1 LAAGGADRAIVSVSA
16 SIRAV
21 VAATTQEPGAGLM
34 VASVSALTSSTQA
47 SSYYEA
53 DDYYAEGGLSP
64 SEWQGAGAEA
74 LGLSGEVDRDQF
86 RELLDGRIGD
96 QQLGT
101 YRDGQLEHR
110 PGWDV
115 TLSAPK
121 SVSIMAEV
129 AGDRR
134 LIAAHGQAVKTAM
147 AHVEQHMAATRIRD
161 GGTVT
166 RKATGNLVVASFQ
179 HGTSR
184 AQDPQLHTH
193 NVIMNATRG
202 EDGTWRSLEPRAIYQ
217 LQKQIGAIYRQE
229 LALKVR
235 ELGYEIEVGKDSL
248 FEIRGV
254 SAEVIGAFSTRSIE
268 IEAALGER
276 GTSRDMAS
284 AAEKQV
290 AALDTRQAKVATDQA
305 ALVADWRETA
315 SAAGFGTDARL
326 AMVRQAEA
334 NAASPAHRADMAEQ
348 AMTADR
354 AVAYAAD
361 KLRERQSVFSAAAL
375 QEEAGR
381 IGLGKVGYAEIG
393 AAIDTAT
400 KQGELIDRTYL
411 DRRGAEFAGFTTR
424 QNVETEA
431 KMLRIEAE
439 GRGALSPVASP
450 LAAAKAVAS
459 AATQAERAGFGW
471 NADQRAATAQLLTSR
486 NRITAV
492 QGYAGTAKTT
502 TVLATFAREAEA
514 RGVSVVALAP
524 TASAAMV
531 LGEALGAHSDT
542 VARHLLAPERPH
554 QGQPAAW
561 IVDEASLLSARDTAR
576 LFDLADKHD
585 ARVILVGD
593 VKQLGSVEAGAA
605 FAQLQSAG
613 IETAKLGEIVRQ
625 TNAAAK
631 EAVLASIEG
640 DARKALAALDR
651 GGGQIV
657 ENADRAERFAAIA
670 ERYAGLGKAGRARAL
685 VIEPSR
691 EGRDALTA
699 DIRGAL
705 SRSGALIGPAVAMEA
720 LANKGLTRA
729 EARDPMSYDKGDIVR
744 FTRDY
749 ADKGVT
755 RGDAYRVE
763 SIDAAKAFIA
773 LKSEDGREVDWR
785 LRQWGAGKA
794 QAFAPQPLDLK
805 TGDSIRFTRNDRE
818 AGRVNGGRGE
828 VIAVDEQTRTATIQ
842 KPSGRTETLNLDAA
856 RDRHIAHAYVET
868 AFAAQGRTA
877 DHVIIHADSKA
888 TNLVDQK
895 SFYVGI
901 SRAKESSTIF
911 TDDRGKL
918 ASAIYERAG
927 QVQTAIAQAAMHTP
941 AADKAAWAGLG

>member
-1 LAAGGADRAIVSVSA
+1 
-16 SIRAV
+16 
-21 VAATTQEPGAGLM
+21 M
-34 VASVSALTSSTQA
+34 VASVSALTSSAQA

-64 SEWQGAGAEA
+64 SEWHGKGSEG

-86 RELLDGRIGD
+86 RDLLDGRIGE

-101 YRDGQLEHR
+101 FRDGQLEHR

-134 LIAAHGQAVKTAM
+134 LIAAHGEAVKTAL
-147 AHVEQHMAATRIRD
+147 AHVEEHMAATRVRD
-161 GGTVT
+161 GGTVN
-166 RKATGNLVVASFQ
+166 REATGNLVIASFQ

-193 NVIMNATRG
+193 NVIMNATQG
-202 EDGTWRSLEPRAIYQ
+202 EDGGWRSLEPRAIYQ

-235 ELGYEIEVGKDSL
+235 ELGYEIETGKDSM
-248 FEIRGV
+248 FEIKGV
-254 SAEVIGAFSTRSIE
+254 SGDVITAFSTRSAE

-276 GTSRDMAS
+276 GTSRDAAS
-284 AAEKQV
+284 AAEKQI
-290 AALDTRQAKVATDQA
+290 AALDTRQAKIATDHA
-305 ALVADWRETA
+305 SLVADWRETA
-315 SAAGFGTDARL
+315 SRAGFGPDARM
-326 AMVRQAEA
+326 AMVKDAEVKV
-334 NAASPAHRADMAEQ
+334 ASASHRADMGAQ
-348 AMTADR
+348 SAMADA
-354 AVAYAAD
+354 AVARAAD
-361 KLRERQSVFSAAAL
+361 KLGERQSVFSTAAL

-381 IGLGKVGYAEIG
+381 IGLGKVSYGGIR
-393 AAIDTAT
+393 AAIDVAT
-400 KQGELIDRTYL
+400 KQGDLIDRTFV
-411 DRRGAEFAGFTTR
+411 DRRGAAFAGVATR

-431 KMLRIEAE
+431 RMLRIEAE
-439 GRGALSPVASP
+439 GRGSLSSIASP

-459 AATQAERAGFGW
+459 ASTKAERAGFAW
-471 NADQRAATAQLLTSR
+471 NADQRNATEQLLTSR

-514 RGVSVVALAP
+514 RGVTVVALAP

-531 LGEALGAHSDT
+531 LGAALGARGDT
-542 VARHLLAPERPH
+542 VARHLLSPERSPH
-554 QGQPAAW
+554 GQTAAW

-576 LFDLADKHD
+576 LFDLAEKHN

-605 FAQLQSAG
+605 FAQLQDAG
-613 IETAKLGEIVRQ
+613 METAKLGEIVRQ
-625 TNAAAK
+625 TNAATRD
-631 EAVLASIEG
+631 AVLASIEG
-640 DARKALAALDR
+640 DAKKALTALDR
-651 GGGQIV
+651 GGGRIV

-670 ERYAGLGKAGRARAL
+670 QQYAGLDKAGRARTL
-685 VIEPSR
+685 VVEPSR

-699 DIRGAL
+699 EIRRAL
-705 SRSGALIGPAVAMEA
+705 TQSGALTGPTVTLQS

-729 EARDPMSYDKGDIVR
+729 EARDPMSYDKGDVVR

-749 ADKGVT
+749 ADKGVE
-755 RGDAYRVE
+755 RGQAYRVE
-763 SIDAAKAFIA
+763 SIDPAKSAIA

-785 LRQWGAGKA
+785 LRQWGAGHV
-794 QAFAPQPLDLK
+794 QTFTPQQLELK

-818 AGRVNGGRGE
+818 AGRINGARGE
-828 VIAVDEQTRTATIQ
+828 VVAIDERVRTATVRDVRGQ
-842 KPSGRTETLNLDAA
+842 TEILSLDSA

-877 DHVIIHADSKA
+877 DHVIIHADSRA

-901 SRAKESSTIF
+901 SRARQTATIF
-911 TDDRGKL
+911 TNDRGKL
-918 ASAIYERAG
+918 VSAINERAG
-927 QVQTAIAQAAMHTP
+927 SVQTAITQAATP
-941 AADKAAWAGLG
+941 APHVWKAVGSVLVRASSSRSGAGLA

>member
-1 LAAGGADRAIVSVSA
+1 
-16 SIRAV
+16 
-21 VAATTQEPGAGLM
+21 M
-34 VASVSALTSSTQA
+34 VASVSALTSSAQA
-47 SSYYEA
+47 ASYYEA

-86 RELLDGRIGD
+86 RTLLDGKVAGE
-96 QQLGT
+96 QLGT

-134 LIAAHGQAVKTAM
+134 LIAAHGQAVRTAM
-147 AHVEQHMAATRIRD
+147 AHVERHMAATRIRD
-161 GGTVT
+161 GGTVA
-166 RKATGNLVVASFQ
+166 REATGNLVIASFQ

-193 NVIMNATRG
+193 NVIMNATRD
-202 EDGTWRSLEPRAIYQ
+202 EDGAWRGLEPRALYQ

-235 ELGYEIEVGKDSL
+235 ELGYEIETGKDSL
-248 FEIRGV
+248 FEIKGV
-254 SAEVIGAFSTRSIE
+254 SGEVLAAFSTRSAE
-268 IEAALGER
+268 IEAALAER
-276 GTSRDMAS
+276 GTSRDAAS
-284 AAEKQV
+284 AVEKQI
-290 AALDTRQAKVATDQA
+290 ATLDTREAKVAADHA
-305 ALVADWRETA
+305 GLVADWRETA
-315 SAAGFGTDARL
+315 SAAGFGAEERL
-326 AMVRQAEA
+326 AMVRDTEA
-334 NAASPAHRADMAEQ
+334 KAADPVRRADIEMQGDGA
-348 AMTADR
+348 AAR
-354 AVAYAAD
+354 AVAQACD
-361 KLRERQSVFSAAAL
+361 KLGERQSVFPAAAL
-375 QEEAGR
+375 RQEAGR
-381 IGLGKVGYAEIG
+381 IGLGKIGYAQIG
-393 AAIDTAT
+393 AAIDAAT
-400 KQGELIDRTYL
+400 KQGDLIDRTFL

-424 QNVETEA
+424 QNLETES

-439 GRGALSPVASP
+439 GRGSFSPIASP
-450 LAAAKAVAS
+450 LAAAKVVAS
-459 AATQAERAGFGW
+459 AAAQSEWAGHSW
-471 NADQRAATAQLLTSR
+471 NADQHAATEQLLTSR

-502 TVLATFAREAEA
+502 TVLTTFAREAEA
-514 RGVSVVALAP
+514 RGVAVTALAP

-531 LGEALGAHSDT
+531 LGEALGTRGDT
-542 VARHLLAPERPH
+542 VARHLLVPERP
-554 QGQPAAW
+554 QTGQPAAW

-585 ARVILVGD
+585 ARIILVGD

-605 FAQLQSAG
+605 FAQLQGAG
-613 IETAKLGEIVRQ
+613 METAKLAEIVRQ
-625 TNAAAK
+625 TNESTK

-640 DARKALAALDR
+640 DAKKALAALDR

-670 ERYAGLGKAGRARAL
+670 ERYAALDKEARARTL

-699 DIRGAL
+699 EIRAAL
-705 SRSGALIGPAVAMEA
+705 TQSGALTGPAVTVEG
-720 LANKGLTRA
+720 LANKALTRA
-729 EARDPMSYDKGDIVR
+729 EARDPLSYDKGDVVR

-755 RGDAYRVE
+755 RGEAYTVE
-763 SIDAAKAFIA
+763 SIDSAKAAIA

-785 LRQWGAGKA
+785 PRQWGTGKV
-794 QAFAPQPLDLK
+794 QAFAPQPMDLK

-818 AGRVNGGRGE
+818 AGRINGGRGE
-828 VIAVDEQTRTATIQ
+828 VIAVDEQARTATIQ
-842 KPSGRTETLNLDAA
+842 TARGTTETLNLDSA
-856 RDRHIAHAYVET
+856 RDRHIAHAYVDT
-868 AFAAQGRTA
+868 TFAAQGRTA

-888 TNLVDQK
+888 VNLVDQK

-901 SRAKESSTIF
+901 SRAKESVTIF
-911 TDDRGKL
+911 TNDRGKL
-918 ASAIYERAG
+918 VSAISERAG
-927 QVQTAIAQAAMHTP
+927 QVQTAIAQAAMPIPT
-941 AADKAAWAGLG
+941 ADKAVGVGLGSRLVHSQKAMAAASATADW